1 MQPHPSAPDSAF
13 ADEAVQPVNRPL
25 ARRTLLV
32 LWPAFVMAGVLS
44 AMTFA
49 VVDPSSLHWFGGEP
63 IEWRR
68 STVYSV
74 TFLIYWGVISVSAGV
89 TQWLGDATQD
99 AVSGDARDTV
109 SPSS

>member
-13 ADEAVQPVNRPL
+13 ADEAAQPVHRPL

-32 LWPAFVMAGVLS
+32 LWPAFVMAGVLE

-49 VVDPSSLHWFGGEP
+49 VVDPSGLHWFGGEP
-63 IEWRR
+63 IEWSR

-89 TQWLGDATQD
+89 TQWLGDTTAN
-99 AVSGDARDTV
+99 AVGGDARDTAPPL
-109 SPSS
+109 S